1 VTERMCE
8 YLGMKLA
15 EWARAN
21 GVHLQPAYRWFRCGI
36 MPDLEHR
43 HRLARVGREDD

>member
-1 VTERMCE
+1 MCE
-8 YLGMKLA
+8 YLYMKLA

-21 GVHLQPAYRWFRCGI
+21 EVHPQPAYRWFRYGI

-43 HRLARVGREDD
+43 HRLAHVGREDD

>member
-1 VTERMCE
+1 VIERMCE

-15 EWARAN
+15 EWAHAN
-21 GVHLQPAYRWFRCGI
+21 EVHAQPAYRWFRYGI